1 MCGKL
6 ENGVFQLFFN
16 LFKWGD
22 VFMEG
27 NSFYYIW
34 LVFYDIVGLM
44 ELMGGEEV
52 FVVWFD
58 EVFIMFFKFDDS
70 YYGFIIY
77 EIWEMQI
84 VNMGNY
90 VYGNQFIQYMIYL
103 YNFVG
108 QFWKVQAWFW
118 EVMEKFY

>member
-108 QFWKVQAWFW
+108 QFWKVQVWFW